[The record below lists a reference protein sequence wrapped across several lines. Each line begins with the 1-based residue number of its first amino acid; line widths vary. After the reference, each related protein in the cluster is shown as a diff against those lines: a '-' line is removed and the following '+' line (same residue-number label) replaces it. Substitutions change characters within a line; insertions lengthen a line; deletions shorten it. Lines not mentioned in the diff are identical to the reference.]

1 MDKRMEKI
9 REEYRE
15 PEMSRKQVEEMKNQM
30 HKAKVEQEK
39 QNKVVMWRR
48 CASVAAGL
56 ALALI
61 IVPNTSAN
69 AAYAMSRIP
78 VLGDFVKVVT
88 FRDYHY
94 EDERNMADVD
104 VPELVM
110 EEIKDD
116 SVNKGVAGEAMIEEE
131 SAAQKEETLQK
142 SMDEINEEIQAI
154 TEPFIETFK
163 ESLVYE
169 DGYQNITVK
178 SEVINTT
185 QDYFTLKLICYM
197 ASGSGAEWNYYY
209 TIDLATGERLLI
221 KDIFEEGADYVTPI
235 SENIKAQMKQQM
247 EEDDMKT
254 YWLDQE
260 VEEWNFKAI
269 SEDQTF
275 YINENGNLVISFNEG
290 DVAPMYMG
298 VVEFEIPNSLIADI
312 RVR

>member
-15 PEMSRKQVEEMKNQM
+15 QEMSRQQVEEMKKQM
-30 HKAKVEQEK
+30 HKAKTEQEK
-39 QNKVVMWRR
+39 RHKVVMWRR
-48 CASVAAGL
+48 CAAVAAGL
-56 ALALI
+56 ALAFI

-78 VLGDFVKVVT
+78 VLGDLVKVVT

-116 SVNKGVAGEAMIEEE
+116 SVNKAVAGEALIEEE
-131 SAAQKEETLQK
+131 SEAQKEETLQK

-163 ESLVYE
+163 ESLSYE

-185 QDYFTLKLICYM
+185 RDYFTLKLICYM

-209 TIDLATGERLLI
+209 TIDLATGERLLL

-235 SENIKAQMKQQM
+235 SENIKEQMKQQM
-247 EEDDMKT
+247 EEDDMNM

-298 VVEFEIPNSLIADI
+298 VVEFEIPNDLIADI

>member
-1 MDKRMEKI
+1 MDKRMKRI

-15 PEMSRKQVEEMKNQM
+15 QEMSRKQLEEMKKQM
-30 HKAKVEQEK
+30 EKAKTEQEK
-39 QNKVVMWRR
+39 RHKITVWRR
-48 CASVAAGL
+48 YAAVAAGL
-56 ALALI
+56 VLAFI
-61 IVPNTSAN
+61 IVPNTSSG

-78 VLGDFVKVVT
+78 VLGDLVRVVT

-94 EDERNMADVD
+94 EDERNTADVD

-110 EEIKDD
+110 ED
-116 SVNKGVAGEAMIEEE
+116 SKENGVNKGVAGEALIEEE
-131 SAAQKEETLQK
+131 SAAQKEESLQK

-163 ESLVYE
+163 ESLGYE

-209 TIDLATGERLLI
+209 TIDLKTGERLLL
-221 KDIFEEGADYVTPI
+221 KDIFKEDADYVTPI
-235 SENIKAQMKQQM
+235 SENIKEQMKQQM
-247 EEDDMKT
+247 EEDDMNM
-254 YWLDQE
+254 YWLDSE
-260 VEEWNFKAI
+260 VDEWNFKAI
-269 SEDQTF
+269 AEDQTF
-275 YINENGNLVISFNEG
+275 YINEEGKLVISFNEG

-298 VVEFEIPNSLIADI
+298 VVEFVIPDEVTQDI
-312 RVR
+312 RQR

>member
-30 HKAKVEQEK
+30 NKAKTEQEK
-39 QNKVVMWRR
+39 RHKVVVWRR

-56 ALALI
+56 ALAFI
-61 IVPNTSAN
+61 IIPNTSAN

-78 VLGDFVKVVT
+78 VLGDLVKVVT

-94 EDERNMADVD
+94 EDERNTADVD

-116 SVNKGVAGEAMIEEE
+116 SVNKGMAGEALIEEE
-131 SAAQKEETLQK
+131 SEAQKEETLQK

-163 ESLVYE
+163 ESLAYE

-209 TIDLATGERLLI
+209 TIDLATGERLLL

-235 SENIKAQMKQQM
+235 SENIKEQMKQQM
-247 EEDDMKT
+247 EEDDMNM

-298 VVEFEIPNSLIADI
+298 VVEFEIPNDLIADM

>member
-15 PEMSRKQVEEMKNQM
+15 QEMSRQQVEEMKNQM
-30 HKAKVEQEK
+30 HKAKTEQEK
-39 QNKVVMWRR
+39 RHKVVMWRR
-48 CASVAAGL
+48 CAAVAAGL
-56 ALALI
+56 ALAFI

-78 VLGDFVKVVT
+78 VLGDLVKVVT

-116 SVNKGVAGEAMIEEE
+116 SVNKAVAGEALIEEE
-131 SAAQKEETLQK
+131 SEAQKEETLQK

-163 ESLVYE
+163 ESLSYE

-185 QDYFTLKLICYM
+185 RDYFTLKLICYM

-209 TIDLATGERLLI
+209 TIDLATGERLLL

-235 SENIKAQMKQQM
+235 SENIKEQMKQQM
-247 EEDDMKT
+247 EEDDMNM

-298 VVEFEIPNSLIADI
+298 VVEFEIPNDLIADI

>member
-1 MDKRMEKI
+1 MDKRMEHIK
-9 REEYRE
+9 EEYRMQ
-15 PEMSRKQVEEMKNQM
+15 EMSRKQVEEMKTKINT
-30 HKAKVEQEK
+30 AKTEQEK
-39 QNKVVMWRR
+39 QHRTVVWRR
-48 CASVAAGL
+48 YAAVAAGL
-56 ALALI
+56 ALAVI

-78 VLGDFVKVVT
+78 VLGDLVKVVT

-94 EDERNMADVD
+94 EDERNTADVD

-110 EEIKDD
+110 EEIKEDD
-116 SVNKGVAGEAMIEEE
+116 VNKGMAGEALIEEE
-131 SAAQKEETLQK
+131 TAAQKEETLQR
-142 SMDEINEEIQAI
+142 SMEEINEEIREI

-163 ESLVYE
+163 ENLMYE
-169 DGYQNITVK
+169 EGYQDITVK
-178 SEVINTT
+178 SEVVNTT

-209 TIDLATGERLLI
+209 TIDLKTGERLML

-235 SENIKAQMKQQM
+235 SENIKEQMKQQM
-247 EEDDMKT
+247 EEDDMNR

-269 SEDQTF
+269 AEDQTF
-275 YINENGNLVISFNEG
+275 YINEEGSLVIGFNEG

-298 VVEFEIPNSLIADI
+298 VVEFVIPDELIADI
-312 RVR
+312 RIR